1 MCAPSPFALG
11 STNWR
16 NARLTREKWR
26 DAALTRTQSLFE
38 GVTALTSITIGT
50 VTSIGIQSFYGC
62 SSLTSFPLASVTK
75 IERVRVISR
84 RPRVDAHTT
93 RKHRL
98 SRCTPRVHACASERW
113 REIWLPCT
121 QAGFQ
126 GCTSLESVIM
136 DSVTQIGSSAF
147 QDCIALTSVSMNK
160 LPFIQSVRAISHCPR
175 IAA

>member
-98 SRCTPRVHACASERW
+98 ARCTRLASLHARVGDGERFGFRVRRLASKAA
-113 REIWLPCT
+113 PP
-121 QAGFQ
+121 
-126 GCTSLESVIM
+126 
-136 DSVTQIGSSAF
+136 SS
-147 QDCIALTSVSMNK
+147 QLSWI
-160 LPFIQSVRAISHCPR
+160 R
-175 IAA
+175 